1 MKILLY
7 FLLFSA
13 NLFANNYI
21 DSITLTKIKKLVQ
34 KEEEIAIAYKKYILG
49 KGTHPSA
56 LDTLKTENYLP
67 KGFDL
72 LNPFGKI
79 ISLKIDDNST
89 TTNLKDDKHTINGFK
104 SDDQVLKSNLYDYY
118 YSDKY
123 RTHTKAPLSINNSDV
138 VFNTKIAEKVVHFC
152 NKYKN
157 NNIYF
162 YIHCTAGISRS
173 AGLGAAI
180 SKYYNNDDSWFFK
193 YKVPNR
199 LVYRK
204 TLEAFY
210 SIFG

>member
-1 MKILLY
+1 MTQY
-7 FLLFSA
+7 
-13 NLFANNYI
+13 
-21 DSITLTKIKKLVQ
+21 DSIISGDAAVGENKKICILSKENMEKL
-34 KEEEIAIAYKKYILG
+34 
-49 KGTHPSA
+49 S
-56 LDTLKTENYLP
+56 
-67 KGFDL
+67 
-72 LNPFGKI
+72 PFFKPVHVI
-79 ISLKIDDNST
+79 ISICEPNEISIFNYNKNRSNILRVTFMDID
-89 TTNLKDDKHTINGFK
+89 KC
-104 SDDQVLKSNLYDYY
+104 
-118 YSDKY
+118 
-123 RTHTKAPLSINNSDV
+123 INNSDV

-157 NNIYF
+157 TNIYF